1 MHHKPKN
8 ESSKRTP
15 LLPAVMRPLFERAKR
30 QFDEIKRV
38 AGDSWNPYT
47 LVFYDE
53 FGKPINP
60 NRISTRFS
68 EFLKKNHLPHMRFH
82 DLRHFNLT
90 LLLAN
95 NVPIPTIT
103 AHSGHARTSTLLDF
117 YGHAMKQNQQQI
129 SQVIGAELGGFL
141 EDNILYPFTTKQ
153 STK

>member
-1 MHHKPKN
+1 
-8 ESSKRTP
+8 
-15 LLPAVMRPLFERAKR
+15 MRPLFERAKR

-38 AGDSWNPYT
+38 AVDSWNPYN

-68 EFLKKNHLPHMRFH
+68 EFLKKTICRICVFTICATSTLPCYLH
-82 DLRHFNLT
+82 
-90 LLLAN
+90 

-103 AHSGHARTSTLLDF
+103 AHSGHTRASTLLDV

-129 SQVIGAELGGFL
+129 PQVIGAELGGFV
-141 EDNILYPFTTKQ
+141 EKNILYPDKTK
-153 STK
+153 